1 MTATWYARSQFGNLE
16 PVSLEGLVE
25 TKIFPRMIEDY
36 ARFMDPNESEVTAK
50 MNVKYVASL
59 KLKTGSKYIKV
70 FSEGHGVKMFIV
82 REDGTKGFKRGDIL
96 KPASWNAPATNFA
109 RGNIF
114 SNLDGITWTGA

>member
-1 MTATWYARSQFGNLE
+1 MTA
-16 PVSLEGLVE
+16 LEGLVE
-25 TKIFPRMIEDY
+25 TKIFPKMIEDY

-50 MNVKYVASL
+50 MNVKYAASL

-96 KPASWNAPATNFA
+96 KPAGWNAPATNFA
-109 RGNIF
+109 RGNLVED
-114 SNLDGITWTGA
+114 NLDGVTWTGAS